1 VRASR
6 LLERHAQPYRALM
19 LDAYVL
25 HPDAFTSSVNER
37 ASLPLSWWE
46 ARLSDQELAS
56 EVVFGCFVEEQ
67 LAGVVGLS
75 FDDREK
81 ARHKAHLFGMYVPLR
96 YRRKGLGDAL
106 LRAAV
111 AHAVSRPGVKL
122 VQLTVTQG
130 NREAS
135 ALYERHGFETFG
147 LEPCAVAL
155 GDGFVSKLHM
165 WRDLSHSPR
174 A

>member
-1 VRASR
+1 M
-6 LLERHAQPYRALM
+6 LE
-19 LDAYVL
+19 AYAL

-46 ARLSDQELAS
+46 ARLSDEAS
-56 EVVFGCFVEEQ
+56 AREVVFGCFDEEQ

-75 FDDREK
+75 FDGREK
-81 ARHKAHLFGMYVPLR
+81 ASHKAHLFGMYVPLHF
-96 YRRKGLGDAL
+96 RRRGLGDAL
-106 LRAAV
+106 LHAAV
-111 AHAVSRPGVKL
+111 AHAASRPGVKL
-122 VQLTVTQG
+122 IQLTVTQG
-130 NREAS
+130 NRDAC

-165 WRDLSHSPR
+165 WCDLSRLPV